1 MGPLSKYI
9 GCMLGSALGDAI
21 GELAFQYPAW
31 DRLNR
36 EISERAVLRYTD
48 DTAMAIGL
56 AESIIHVGGIDQQHL
71 GDTFR
76 LNFEREPW
84 RGYASGPPTIFFRV
98 SQYRMSYVESAK
110 ELFGGS
116 GSLGNGAAMRV
127 APIGLFY
134 NHSEEDLYEHAAR
147 SASVTHAHPVG
158 MDGAA
163 LQARAVALA
172 VKLNPAALFPA
183 DDFIQ
188 KLVEFARSEEMRD
201 KLKLMRVLLSRDL
214 GPVEAASRLGKSVA
228 VHESLPFA
236 LYSFIRNPESFNE
249 CLKCAVL
256 HGGDRD
262 TLGAMAC
269 AVSGAYL
276 GENAIPEIWKG
287 KLENR
292 DLIEGLARQ
301 LAEQRLRLTAGH

>member
-1 MGPLSKYI
+1 MDRVSKYV

-21 GELAFQYPAW
+21 GELAFQYPDW
-31 DRLNR
+31 DRLFR
-36 EISERAVLRYTD
+36 VISGRALLRYTD
-48 DTAMAIGL
+48 DTAMGIGL
-56 AESIIHVGGIDQQHL
+56 AQSIVHVGGIDQQHV

-76 LNFEREPW
+76 FNYEREPW
-84 RGYASGPPTIFFRV
+84 RGYSSGSPTIFSMV
-98 SQYRMSYVESAK
+98 SQYRMSYVEAAK
-110 ELFGGS
+110 ELFEGV

-127 APIGLFY
+127 APLGLFY
-134 NHSEEDLYEHAAR
+134 HHDEDLYEHAAR

-172 VKLNPAALFPA
+172 VALDPATPFSA

-188 KLVEFARSEEMRD
+188 KLVEFARSEEMRG
-201 KLKLMRVLLSRDL
+201 KLELVRDL
-214 GPVEAASRLGKSVA
+214 IHRDVGPAEAASRLGKSVA

-236 LYSFIRNPESFNE
+236 LYSFIRNPRSFNE
-249 CLKCAVL
+249 CLTCAVL
-256 HGGDRD
+256 NGGDRD

-276 GENAIPEIWKG
+276 GVKAIPEIWKE

-292 DLIEGLARQ
+292 ELIEGLARQ
-301 LAEQRLRLTAGH
+301 LGE